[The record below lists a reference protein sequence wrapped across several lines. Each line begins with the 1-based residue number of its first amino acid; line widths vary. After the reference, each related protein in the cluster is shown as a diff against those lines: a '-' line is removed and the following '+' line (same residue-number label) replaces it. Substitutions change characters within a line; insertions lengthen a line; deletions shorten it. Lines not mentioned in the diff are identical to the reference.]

1 MKIKKGDKL
10 TLVGIERNSSKEI
23 DKLIFQTVAG
33 NIIEF
38 FADGEEHAYHSIGA
52 RTIEQKKFEEE
63 LEIS

>member
-23 DKLIFQTVAG
+23 DKLIFQTVGG

-38 FADGEEHAYHSIGA
+38 FANGEEHEYHSIGA

-63 LEIS
+63 LEI

>member
-23 DKLIFQTVAG
+23 DKLIFQTVGG

-38 FADGEEHAYHSIGA
+38 FATGEEHEYHSIGA

-63 LEIS
+63 LEI